1 MKVNENTFLEERQ
14 AQIFKLINE
23 YRRITVQ
30 ELSKY
35 FKISAVTI
43 RNDLNALEQAGKIIR
58 THGGAIALEE
68 SISENATVP
77 KSVKEED
84 VKRNLGKA
92 ASEKVEDGE
101 VIFIDGG
108 PTCSSIYPYL
118 TAKNDVTV
126 ITPNVEV
133 AYWLTKTSSL
143 NIYLIGGQVRRET
156 ISTFPSEQLTS
167 LFKWNIAKA
176 FISAYSFTPEDGIMD
191 TVPLEDKEK
200 IALVKKA
207 REIIALIESSKWG
220 KISMTTFFKT
230 DEIHTIITDAGVP
243 EELRANV
250 IQNYATEIIQ
260 V

>member
-14 AQIFKLINE
+14 AQIYKIVNE

-43 RNDLNALEQAGKIIR
+43 RNDLNALEQTGKIIR

-68 SISENATVP
+68 SISDIGSVP

-84 VKRNLGKA
+84 IKRKLGKA
-92 ASEKVEDGE
+92 ASEKVKDGE

-108 PTCSSIYPYL
+108 ATCSSIYPYL
-118 TAKNDVTV
+118 TEKNDVTV

-143 NIYLIGGQVRRET
+143 TIYLIGGQVRRDT
-156 ISTFPSEQLTS
+156 ISTFPSELFSS
-167 LFKWNIAKA
+167 LFDWNIAKA
-176 FISAYSFTPEDGIMD
+176 FISAYSFTPDDGIME

-200 IALVKKA
+200 IELIKKA

-220 KISMTTFFKT
+220 QISMTSFFKT

-243 EELRANV
+243 KDMLTDV
-250 IQNYATEIIQ
+250 QQNYDTEIIQ